1 MRKSE
6 IYFKAQAAVI
16 DSSMH
21 RVDKLAVLRELMA
34 QEDFAKLIESKEDEE
49 LLKAGE
55 EA

>member
-21 RVDKLAVLRELMA
+21 RVDKLAVLRVLME
-34 QEDFAKLIESKEDEE
+34 QEDLAKYVESKEDEE

>member
-21 RVDKLAVLRELMA
+21 RADKLAILRELMA
-34 QEDFAKLIESKEDEE
+34 QEDLAKYVEEKEAEE

>member
-1 MRKSE
+1 MGKSE
-6 IYFKAQAAVI
+6 IYLRAQAAVI

-34 QEDFAKLIESKEDEE
+34 QEDFAKLIEAKEDEE